1 MPRANLDAAFCA
13 AAECRR
19 GKKKTD
25 YYDKNLKGFVLEVR
39 ATGGKTY
46 YLRYVEQNGRQRQ
59 IRIGPWEDVTYAA
72 AKKRAQQ
79 LRAEV
84 VMGGDPLAEKKRK
97 RAVITYAELAKQ
109 HIDHARN
116 TQKRPENTQ
125 SVIDTHLVPKWG
137 RMPLDEIKQANVA
150 PWFGEKR
157 KSLAPATVEKL
168 RVTLSRSF
176 ELAKRWELP
185 GAEINPVRGIPRFKF
200 DNARNRFLDAKEVER
215 LFHYSDRSVNPR
227 LGSIIRLL
235 LYTGA
240 RKSELL
246 QARWSDIDL
255 DRRLWFIPDSKTG
268 KARHVPLSGE
278 AVKVF
283 AALPRLSEYAL
294 ANPRTLRPYTCIKRP
309 WETVRS
315 KARLGDLHIHDL
327 RHSAA
332 SFMVNAGVDLFAVG
346 RILGHA
352 DHQSTMRYA
361 HLADDTLMAAVE
373 AGAAKMKQGGDQ

>member
-13 AAECRR
+13 AAKCRP

-25 YYDKNLKGFVLEVR
+25 YYDSNIKGLVLECR

-46 YLRYVEQNGRQRQ
+46 YLRYSDASGRQKQ
-59 IRIGPWEDVTYAA
+59 LRIGPWTDITFAA

-84 VMGGDPLAEKKRK
+84 VMGGDPLAEKRTK
-97 RAVITYAELAKQ
+97 RAVVTYAVLAKQ
-109 HIDHARN
+109 HSDHAKSYL
-116 TQKRPENTQ
+116 KRPENIQ
-125 SVIDTHLVPKWG
+125 SVLDVHLIPRWG
-137 RMPLDEIKQANVA
+137 RLRLDEIKQTEVA
-150 PWFGEKR
+150 AWLGEKR

-200 DNARNRFLDAKEVER
+200 DNARSRFLDAKEVER
-215 LFHYSDRSVNPR
+215 LLHYADRSVNPR
-227 LGSIIRLL
+227 LGAIVRLL
-235 LYTGA
+235 LLTGA

-246 QARWSDIDL
+246 QSRWLDVDL
-255 DRRLWFIPDSKTG
+255 ERNVWFIPDSKTG
-268 KARHVPLSGE
+268 KARHVPLSTE
-278 AVKVF
+278 AVEVF
-283 AALPRLSEYAL
+283 TALPRLSEYAL
-294 ANPRTLRPYTCIKRP
+294 ANPRTKRPYTCIKHP

-315 KARLGDLHIHDL
+315 KARLGNLHIHDL

-346 RILGHA
+346 RVLGHA

-361 HLADDTLMAAVE
+361 HLADDTLKAAVE
-373 AGAAKMKQGGDQ
+373 AGAAKMKT